1 MADIFTVTLTGEQ
14 ENPPVGSAASGSGT
28 VAWDEAALSATY
40 EITVR
45 GLDFGPALGMEPQT
59 ADTADDVT
67 MMHVHNAPRGVAG
80 PVVFGQIGPA
90 QDPDDLGI
98 VPNDD
103 GSWTIS
109 GVWDTEDPANVPVES
124 FAGALTSAE
133 AGSDV
138 PLYFNVH
145 TPPFPA
151 GEIRGQWVAG
161 GTDEQTG
168 DADGQPVDW
177 EALAARV
184 LAFHEATGSWG
195 LLSDWLSETPPD
207 APHDGQEEQPATTG
221 DTKAPDSQPGAP
233 HLTGPAALRGR
244 WFSFCLMTALGAS

>member
-14 ENPPVGSAASGSGT
+14 ETPPVGSAASGTGT
-28 VAWDEAALSATY
+28 VAWDAAALTATY

-67 MMHVHNAPRGVAG
+67 SMHVHNAPRGVAG

-90 QDPDDLGI
+90 QDNDDLGI

-103 GSWTIS
+103 GSWTVS
-109 GVWDTEDPANVPVES
+109 GVWDVEDPANVPIGS
-124 FAGALTSAE
+124 FAEALTSAE
-133 AGSDV
+133 AGSDA
-138 PLYFNVH
+138 PLYFNIH

-161 GTDEQTG
+161 DADEQAGGTG
-168 DADGQPVDW
+168 GQSMDVDW
-177 EALAARV
+177 NALAARV

-207 APHDGQEEQPATTG
+207 APHDGQEAQPATTG
-221 DTKAPDSQPGAP
+221 DTAGGW
-233 HLTGPAALRGR
+233 HL
-244 WFSFCLMTALGAS
+244 